1 MIRQSQGFW
10 SRLKKVIKQNGSYF
24 KEPLKKMF
32 AQCIVHAKTLLQDLK
47 AHASFVYLNDLC
59 ITGIHM
65 YDSHINVEG
74 VPLISHLKK
83 KPHFI
88 SSLM

>member
-1 MIRQSQGFW
+1 
-10 SRLKKVIKQNGSYF
+10 
-24 KEPLKKMF
+24 MF

-47 AHASFVYLNDLC
+47 AHASFVYFNDLY

-65 YDSHINVEG
+65 HDSHINVEG

-83 KPHFI
+83 KNHFI